1 MPGASKPIEPFHL
14 PFAFIMERFSRSRT
28 LKVILLALAIG
39 GATACVNLE
48 PRQSNIRYYVL
59 SDAASPDAASPD
71 GAASIGNDNTSQDL
85 LAESPPRS
93 PGPTVEPVIGI
104 RKVRL
109 ANYLRTPTI
118 TTRFGAH
125 EVRFAE
131 FHRWGEDLGE
141 AIGRTVAQSLA
152 HQSGIRRVD
161 RVPWPDGTSHHVIVE
176 MRVLRFEGEAP
187 PLPPDPDEEL
197 TGPGSARVVVA
208 WELVE
213 PGTEDVLVSGRTDHQ
228 EAEWTV
234 GDFAGLVQR
243 LDASLDVVAR
253 DLAAQIRVLGPS
265 LAERRGASDR

>member
-1 MPGASKPIEPFHL
+1 M
-14 PFAFIMERFSRSRT
+14 
-28 LKVILLALAIG
+28 G
-39 GATACVNLE
+39 GLTACVNLE

-59 SDAASPDAASPD
+59 SDAVSPD
-71 GAASIGNDNTSQDL
+71 GAAAADEDAASQGL
-85 LAESPPRS
+85 LAEPASPSQRS
-93 PGPTVEPVIGI
+93 ESAVEPVIGI

-141 AIGRTVAQSLA
+141 AVGRTVAQSLA
-152 HQSGIRRVD
+152 QQSGIRRVD
-161 RVPWPDGTSHHVIVE
+161 RVPWPDGTAHDVIVE

-187 PLPPDPDEEL
+187 PLPADPDEEP
-197 TGPGSARVVVA
+197 TGPGAARVVVA

-213 PGTEDVLVSGRTDHQ
+213 PGTEDVLVSGRTDHR
-228 EAEWTV
+228 EAEWTI

-265 LAERRGASDR
+265 LAERRGGSDR